1 MSALTWDAGTLAT
14 GGQLLMAA
22 TIAVHLLVVRPRAA
36 RENLAL
42 SARIIGDD
50 VTLDQNHGL
59 LPIRDPEVER
69 VRQLVARVVQDPTT
83 AKNVLLGAEAE
94 LAADPGAPGLP
105 TVDRIRVEAYLT
117 RLADACSRYQHDA
130 WPFTA
135 GAQLPRH
142 AFRPSARPVTAPPLD
157 DRFEEELPLE
167 NVAVEQVY
175 EPLSLV
181 PGPDEPAG
189 PRRIDLDEAAEEQV
203 EAEPA
208 DAGERRVV
216 TRLPT
221 SIDLTARPA
230 QAEEIVRVPAPRWRQ
245 PGS

>member
-94 LAADPGAPGLP
+94 LAADPGRLLEE
-105 TVDRIRVEAYLT
+105 RHREAALGRGRGGGEAGRAGT
-117 RLADACSRYQHDA
+117 DLSRHDA
-130 WPFTA
+130 S
-135 GAQLPRH
+135 QHHDHQR
-142 AFRPSARPVTAPPLD
+142 S
-157 DRFEEELPLE
+157 
-167 NVAVEQVY
+167 
-175 EPLSLV
+175 
-181 PGPDEPAG
+181 
-189 PRRIDLDEAAEEQV
+189 
-203 EAEPA
+203 
-208 DAGERRVV
+208 
-216 TRLPT
+216 
-221 SIDLTARPA
+221 
-230 QAEEIVRVPAPRWRQ
+230 RQ
-245 PGS
+245 R